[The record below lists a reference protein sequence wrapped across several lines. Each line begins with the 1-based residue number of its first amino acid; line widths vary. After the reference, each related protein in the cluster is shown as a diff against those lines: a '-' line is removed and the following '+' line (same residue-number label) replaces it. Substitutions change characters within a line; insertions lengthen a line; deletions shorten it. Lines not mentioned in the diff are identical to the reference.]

1 VRRRDFITLLG
12 GAAAGWPLTA
22 QAQQQLGRT
31 RRVGVLWNLLADD
44 AESQNR
50 YAAFLQAL
58 AELGWVVGRNLRI
71 DVRWGPGNDL
81 YRKSATELNA
91 LGHDVILTVGTP
103 PVAALQQAGRTGP
116 IVFVGVSDPVG
127 AGLVASLARPGGN
140 VTGFAF
146 GEFGFVAKWPE
157 LLKQIAPGMTR
168 AAVLRDATNSAE
180 IAQFAAMQ
188 SMAPLLGLELNA
200 IDVRDAAQIERSITA
215 FVRGPNDGLI
225 VAAGGQE
232 AVHRDLIIKL
242 ASQNR
247 LPAVY
252 SDRLFVTAGGLI
264 SYGTD
269 RLDQLRSAAGYVDRI
284 LKGEKPADLPVQT
297 PTKYETVIN
306 LRTAKALG
314 LDIPATVLVR
324 ADEVIE

>member
-1 VRRRDFITLLG
+1 MRRRDFIALLA
-12 GAAAGWPLTA
+12 GAAAAWPLA
-22 QAQQQLGRT
+22 VAAQQLGRM
-31 RRVGVLWNLLADD
+31 RRVGVLMNLPADD
-44 AESQNR
+44 AESQTR

-58 AELGWVVGRNLRI
+58 AELGWAVGRNLWI

-81 YRKSATELNA
+81 YRTYATEVNA
-91 LGHDVILTVGTP
+91 LGPDVVFTVGTP
-103 PVAALQQAGRTGP
+103 PVAALQQASRTVP
-116 IVFVGVSDPVG
+116 IVFVGASDPVG
-127 AGLVASLARPGGN
+127 TGLVSSLARPGGH

-146 GEFGFVAKWPE
+146 GEFGLAAKWPE
-157 LLKQIAPGMTR
+157 LLKQIAPSVTR
-168 AAVLRDATNSAE
+168 AAVLRAATNPAE

-200 IDVRDAAQIERSITA
+200 IDVRDAAEIERSITT
-215 FVRGPNDGLI
+215 FGRGPNNGLI
-225 VAAGGQE
+225 VSAGGQE
-232 AVHRDLIIKL
+232 AVHRDLIVEL

-252 SDRLFVTAGGLI
+252 SDRIFVAAGGLI
-264 SYGTD
+264 SYGND
-269 RLDQLRSAAGYVDRI
+269 RFDQFRRASGYVDRI
-284 LKGEKPADLPVQT
+284 LKGEKPADLPVQA

-314 LDIPATVLVR
+314 LDIPVAVLAR